1 MALSGSESPEMGGA
15 GQNLTP
21 RPHEVRKNQTSSGV
35 DLVLAAGGLDFN
47 LARTT
52 VTVLKARER
61 HLKIAERRKELVPL
75 AAVKDHVS
83 KAFIGY
89 RQAMERMPARWASQ
103 IAATLGCAPD
113 GSGGGGPLNARRA
126 IGVVRA

>member
-21 RPHEVRKNQTSSGV
+21 RPHEVRKNQHQPGADIWVRT
-35 DLVLAAGGLDFN
+35 LVLAVGGLDVS
-47 LARTT
+47 LARTA

-89 RQAMERMPARWASQ
+89 RQAMERMPVRWASQ
-103 IAATLGCAPD
+103 IAATLGWPAY
-113 GSGGGGPLNARRA
+113 A
-126 IGVVRA
+126 